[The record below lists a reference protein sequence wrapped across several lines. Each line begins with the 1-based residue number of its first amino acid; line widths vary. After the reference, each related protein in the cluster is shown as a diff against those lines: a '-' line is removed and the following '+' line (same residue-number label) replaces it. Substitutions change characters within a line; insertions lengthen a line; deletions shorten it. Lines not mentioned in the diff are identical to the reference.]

1 PHRAV
6 LTPHYDDALAPD
18 RAAHVITRV
27 GDLGFPSDAHP
38 TSREDALLL
47 LREHLGRVV
56 ITARQRALALLI
68 RLGGFD
74 ERRHGVK
81 AIQPRARMPLP
92 AARARARQR
101 ARRARTQSRPRA
113 PSPTDSSRAPR
124 GVPRRTAPHR
134 PAPRRTGSRTRAGN
148 RVRNWVTAP

>member
-81 AIQPRARMPLP
+81 A
-92 AARARARQR
+92 
-101 ARRARTQSRPRA
+101 SEA
-113 PSPTDSSRAPR
+113 PT
-124 GVPRRTAPHR
+124 
-134 PAPRRTGSRTRAGN
+134 N
-148 RVRNWVTAP
+148 RKWGECVVSGKGIGIDL